1 VARPDLSPVYR
12 GVDVTNN
19 GTRHLRVLIADED
32 KQALDQM
39 AAVLEQ
45 LGHEVAPFVVSVS
58 EAIEL
63 IATEDPDLAI
73 VVVHQD
79 DDHALALIAETV
91 EYASGPVIAQTRNGD
106 VDFVA
111 RAAERGI
118 SAWIES
124 TSPAV
129 VQGAIEVALRRY
141 EETARLQVKVDQLE
155 SALERRALIERA
167 KGILMERHGLD
178 DRGAFELLRDH
189 ARAQSRR
196 VVDVARAVTD
206 GHALLPK
213 RA

>member
-1 VARPDLSPVYR
+1 MSTQ
-12 GVDVTNN
+12 GS
-19 GTRHLRVLIADED
+19 RHLRVLIANED
-32 KQALDQM
+32 REALKSLGD
-39 AAVLEQ
+39 VLEG
-45 LGHEVAPFVVSVS
+45 LGHEVAPYVVAVS

-73 VVVHQD
+73 VVVHRD
-79 DDHALALIAETV
+79 DEHALALIAETV
-91 EYASGPVIAQTRNGD
+91 EYASGPVIAQTRDGD

-124 TSPAV
+124 TSPEA

-141 EETARLQVKVDQLE
+141 EESAKLQLKVDQLE

-167 KGILMERHGLD
+167 KGILMERHGVD
-178 DRGAFELLRDH
+178 EAGAFGMLRDY

-196 VVDVARAVTD
+196 VVDVARSVTE

-213 RA
+213 R

>member
-1 VARPDLSPVYR
+1 MTSD
-12 GVDVTNN
+12 

-32 KQALDQM
+32 KDALHQL
-39 AAVLEQ
+39 AGVLEQ
-45 LGHEVAPFVVSVS
+45 LGHEVAPYAVAVS

-79 DDHALALIAETV
+79 DEHALALIAETV

-106 VDFVA
+106 VEFVA

-124 TSPAV
+124 TSPQV

-141 EETARLQVKVDQLE
+141 EETTRLQVKVDQLE

-167 KGILMERHGLD
+167 KGILMERHGVD
-178 DRGAFELLRDH
+178 EREAFELMRDH

-213 RA
+213 RT

>member
-1 VARPDLSPVYR
+1 MP
-12 GVDVTNN
+12 TNE
-19 GTRHLRVLIADED
+19 TRHLRVLIADED
-32 KQALDQM
+32 EDALHHL

-45 LGHEVAPFVVSVS
+45 LGHEVTPYVVSVS

-79 DDHALALIAETV
+79 DEHALALIAETV

-106 VDFVA
+106 VEFVA
-111 RAAERGI
+111 RAAEHGI

-124 TSPAV
+124 ASPQV

-141 EETARLQVKVDQLE
+141 EETSRLQLKVDQFE
-155 SALERRALIERA
+155 SALQRRALIERA
-167 KGILMERHGLD
+167 KGILMERHAVD
-178 DRGAFELLRDH
+178 ERHAFDLMRDH

-196 VVDVARAVTD
+196 VVDVARTVTE

-213 RA
+213 QP

>member
-1 VARPDLSPVYR
+1 M
-12 GVDVTNN
+12 TNN

-32 KQALDQM
+32 KNALDQL
-39 AAVLEQ
+39 AGVLEQ
-45 LGHEVAPFVVSVS
+45 LGHEVAPYVVSVS
-58 EAIEL
+58 EAIDL
-63 IATEDPDLAI
+63 IGTEDPDLAI

-79 DDHALALIAETV
+79 DEHALALIAETV
-91 EYASGPVIAQTRNGD
+91 EYASGPVIAQTRDGD
-106 VDFVA
+106 VDFVS

-124 TSPAV
+124 ISPEA

-167 KGILMERHGLD
+167 KGILMERHALD
-178 DRGAFELLRDH
+178 ERGAFELMRDH

-213 RA
+213 RG